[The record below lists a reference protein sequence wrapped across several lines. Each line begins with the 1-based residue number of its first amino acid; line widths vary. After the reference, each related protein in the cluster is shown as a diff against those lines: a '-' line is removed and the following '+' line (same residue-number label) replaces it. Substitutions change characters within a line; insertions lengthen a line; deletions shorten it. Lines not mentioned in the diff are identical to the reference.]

1 MGRYWIRRLI
11 QSVGIGW
18 LVLTLVFLTT
28 RVIGD
33 PVRLVLGIEASHERV
48 ELTRETLGLNRSLLA
63 QYADFIGGVV
73 RVDFGESFW
82 QKVPSL
88 PIVLDRVPAT
98 LYLTS
103 VALLMAVPLALVLA
117 SIGTLRPRSFAD
129 RAINVFSLGGVSI
142 VDFWLGL
149 MFIMLLATQIDW
161 LKTSGYGGFSFVLLP
176 AATLAFKPLGR
187 ISQMARTSLAE
198 EMAKPYIRSLRAK
211 GLSPKRIVFLHAM
224 KNASL
229 PIITVIGDELISL
242 LNGAIVVET
251 VFGWPGLGQLTI
263 QALGR
268 RDLPVIEAL
277 VFVVTVIVI
286 GVNLLVDASYTYLN
300 PKVTFGDE
308 SRGRRNNS

>member
-1 MGRYWIRRLI
+1 MTRYWIRRLL
-11 QSVGIGW
+11 QSVGIAW

-33 PVRLVLGIEASHERV
+33 PVRLVLGIEASQERV
-48 ELTRETLGLNRSLLA
+48 ELTRDHLGLNRSLPT
-63 QYADFIGGVV
+63 QYVDFLEGVV
-73 RVDFGESFW
+73 RIDFGESFW

-103 VALLMAVPLALVLA
+103 VALLIAIPLSLTLA
-117 SIGTLRPRSFAD
+117 SIGTLKPRSLAD

-149 MFIMLLATQIDW
+149 MLIMLLATRFDW
-161 LKTSGYGGFSFVLLP
+161 LKTSGYGGLSYVLLP
-176 AATLAFKPLGR
+176 AVTLAFKPLGR
-187 ISQMARTSLAE
+187 ISQMARTALAD
-198 EMAKPYIRSLRAK
+198 EMSKPYIRSLRAK
-211 GLSPKRIVFLHAM
+211 GVSPRRIVFLHAM
-224 KNASL
+224 KNAAL
-229 PIITVIGDELISL
+229 PIITIIGDELISL

-286 GVNLLVDASYTYLN
+286 GVNLLVDLSYTYLN
-300 PKVTFGDE
+300 PKVKFGED
-308 SRGRRNNS
+308 SDGN

>member
-1 MGRYWIRRLI
+1 MARYWVRRIL

-33 PVRLVLGIEASHERV
+33 PVRLVLGIEASHKRV
-48 ELTRETLGLNRSLLA
+48 QMTRDALGLNRSLGA
-63 QYADFIGGVV
+63 QYLDFLGGVF
-73 RVDFGESFW
+73 RVDFGRSFW

-98 LYLTS
+98 LYLTA
-103 VALLMAVPLALVLA
+103 VALLIAVPLALVLA
-117 SIGTLRPRSFAD
+117 SIGTLRPRSLAD

-149 MFIMLLATQIDW
+149 MLIMLVATRLDW
-161 LKTSGYGGFSFVLLP
+161 VKTSGYGGLSYVALP
-176 AATLAFKPLGR
+176 ALTLAFKPLGR
-187 ISQMARTSLAE
+187 ISQMARTALAD
-198 EMAKPYIRSLRAK
+198 EMSKPYIRSLRAK
-211 GLSPKRIVFLHAM
+211 GVSARRVVFLHAM
-224 KNASL
+224 KNAAL
-229 PIITVIGDELISL
+229 PIITIIGDELISL

-263 QALGR
+263 QALTR

-277 VFVVTVIVI
+277 VFVVTLIVI
-286 GVNLLVDASYTYLN
+286 GVNLLVDVSYTYLN
-300 PKVTFGDE
+300 PKVTFGEDNRD
-308 SRGRRNNS
+308 SRKDS